1 MKSTKAPSHL
11 NNIRERIAAINAMN
25 ANKSLACAKPG
36 DNTLV
41 TWKKFFNVEYYK
53 RSAKKCVEKK
63 DGFLVIGD
71 QYTLL
76 VTDESKTVAR
86 G

>member
-1 MKSTKAPSHL
+1 MKSTKTVSHL

-25 ANKSLACAKPG
+25 AGKSIASAKPG

-53 RSAKKCVEKK
+53 RAAKKCVEKK

-71 QYTLL
+71 SYSIL
-76 VTDESKTVAR
+76 VTDESKIVAR